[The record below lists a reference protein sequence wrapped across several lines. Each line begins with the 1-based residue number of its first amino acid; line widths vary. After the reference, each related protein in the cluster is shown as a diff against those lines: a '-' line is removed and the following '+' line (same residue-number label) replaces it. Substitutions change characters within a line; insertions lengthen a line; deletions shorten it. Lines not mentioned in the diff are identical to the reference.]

1 MRVSM
6 FCDGGSRGNPGV
18 AGSGSVVY
26 GEGGETLAEIAYV
39 VGAKASN
46 NVAEYHGL
54 LRGLE
59 AARDLGATAVD
70 VSMDSKLVV
79 EQMTGRWKIKHPDMQ
94 ALAREA
100 RTLAQGFDQVTYTWV
115 PRAKNAKADELSNVA
130 MDAAAKDGTPR
141 VVETAEEALAATVA
155 DPAKAAA
162 QAHETRTSEA
172 KTHEVASPAHW
183 SDAKAPRTRFVL
195 LRHGQTEHS
204 AQRRYSG
211 TSDPELTE
219 IGHTQAKRAADA
231 VAHMG
236 RIDAIISSPQRR
248 AQQTAQYCAA
258 ALGLAESEIETAE
271 KARAATAAG
280 PAKAAAQ
287 AHEAQSHEAQS
298 HEAKTHEVASPAH
311 WSDAKAPRTRFV
323 LLRHGQTEHS
333 AQRRYS
339 GTSDPELTEIGHAQA
354 KRAAAAVARMG
365 QIDAI
370 ISSPQRRALQ
380 TAQYCAAA
388 LGLAESEIETADGL
402 KEMAFGDF
410 EGLTRDEAIER
421 FGDEVGAWEASPSK
435 SPPKGESLTAL
446 HRRVTRERLK
456 LQEAH
461 EGQTVLVVT
470 HMTPIK
476 SVIRQALGTN
486 AETFKHIFLDLAS
499 VSVVEFY
506 GEFGVVRTVNDVA
519 HHRGA
524 SL

>member
-1 MRVSM
+1 MRYPPARTAARCWCVSPQTHRHVVGMRVSM

-94 ALAREA
+94 ALARKA
-100 RTLAQGFDQVTYTWV
+100 RALAQGFDQVTYTWV
-115 PRAKNAKADELSNVA
+115 PRAKNTKADELSNVA

-141 VVETAEEALAATVA
+141 VVDTAEEARAATA
-155 DPAKAAA
+155 AGPSKAAA
-162 QAHETRTSEA
+162 QSHETRTSEA

-211 TSDPELTE
+211 TTDPELTE
-219 IGHTQAKRAADA
+219 IGHTQAKRAA
-231 VAHMG
+231 
-236 RIDAIISSPQRR
+236 
-248 AQQTAQYCAA
+248 
-258 ALGLAESEIETAE
+258 
-271 KARAATAAG
+271 
-280 PAKAAAQ
+280 
-287 AHEAQSHEAQS
+287 
-298 HEAKTHEVASPAH
+298 
-311 WSDAKAPRTRFV
+311 
-323 LLRHGQTEHS
+323 
-333 AQRRYS
+333 
-339 GTSDPELTEIGHAQA
+339 
-354 KRAAAAVARMG
+354 AAVAQMG
-365 QIDAI
+365 HIDAI

-388 LGLAESEIETADGL
+388 LGLAESEIETADGF